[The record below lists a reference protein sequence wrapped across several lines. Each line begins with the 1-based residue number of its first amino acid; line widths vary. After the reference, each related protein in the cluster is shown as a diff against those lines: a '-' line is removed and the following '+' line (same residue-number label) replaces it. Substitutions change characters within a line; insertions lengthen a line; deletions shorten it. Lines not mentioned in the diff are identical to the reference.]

1 MKTKLI
7 LPFSIFLIFI
17 SCDSSHEIFDSN
29 TSEKT
34 ICFINEKGNIVKN
47 CSTNNVV
54 THKQKYIIKTKQV
67 VPDYYVPL
75 VENGF
80 KIEGAS
86 LKVSG
91 VLFGVIDELGNEI
104 LPFQFESIVYSD
116 DLFLVREVEKFNE
129 DKEPT
134 ISKYGYKNKNNEWVL
149 KPIYQNA
156 KPFNNGLAVVQE
168 SESILKV
175 INKKGH
181 IIFSG
186 LYEEIYPLSKELFIV
201 KMNDEKCVLINKHK
215 KILSDEFYL
224 VGFSLNSVP
233 LKKMVLVS
241 KLQDFS
247 KEDFGYLN
255 QSGKIFWFSDYR

>member
-1 MKTKLI
+1 MLIQIKIAEVKKVKTKLI
-7 LPFSIFLIFI
+7 LLFSIFFIFI
-17 SCDSSHEIFDSN
+17 SCDSSYEIFDSN

-54 THKQKYIIKTKQV
+54 THKQKYIIKSKQV

-129 DKEPT
+129 DEEPT

-149 KPIYQNA
+149 KPIYQIA
-156 KPFNNGLAVVQE
+156 KPFNNGLAVVQD
-168 SESILKV
+168 SETILKV
-175 INKKGH
+175 INKKGR

-186 LYEEIYPLSKELFIV
+186 MYEEIYPLNKDLFIV
-201 KMNDEKCVLINKHK
+201 KTKNEKNVLINKNK
-215 KILSDEFYL
+215 KNTF
-224 VGFSLNSVP
+224 
-233 LKKMVLVS
+233 
-241 KLQDFS
+241 
-247 KEDFGYLN
+247 
-255 QSGKIFWFSDYR
+255 